1 MAFADAQS
9 GGLILNS
16 TVPIEITL
24 AGACVKGDLL
34 GYSSGWK
41 RSLGDVAGV
50 IQAKCVAGM
59 DGKSGEKI
67 VAYFGKVLL
76 GGRLTG
82 MTIGNPLYADEG
94 SANGKITDTAPSD
107 QNDSTKIVGVAVS
120 ATVALIDCNMNAD
133 ILHA

>member
-16 TVPIEITL
+16 AVPIQITL

-34 GYSSGWK
+34 GYSGGWQK
-41 RSLGDVAGV
+41 ALAEVGGV

-59 DGKSGEKI
+59 DGQVGEKI

-76 GGRLTG
+76 GGRLSG
-82 MTIGNPLYADEG
+82 MTPAVALYTDEG
-94 SANGKITDTAPSD
+94 TAVGKYTDIAPSD
-107 QNDSTKIVGVAVS
+107 QNDATKIIGIAVS
-120 ATVALIDCNMNAD
+120 ATVAIIDCNMNAD
-133 ILHA
+133 TLHA